1 MLVLFDRSS
10 NIGVVDV
17 RVDGSVLR
25 KKSSFKVLRLYF
37 STKLD

>member
-1 MLVLFDRSS
+1 MLVLFDWSS

-25 KKSSFKVLRLYF
+25 KNHLLRC
-37 STKLD
+37 